1 MGDLGRRLLVARL
14 ETPRYDVVVIG
25 GGLVGLA
32 SALAIQPRARRLLV
46 IEAESRV
53 AAHQSGHNSNVIHS
67 GLYYKPGSLRA
78 RNCVEG
84 REALYRFCEEH
95 GVPHER
101 CGKIVVASAPEHL
114 AQLTEL
120 QQRAQ
125 ANGLIGVRRL
135 GAEELVDYEPHV
147 VGLGGL
153 YVPETGIVDYPTV
166 AEAYARLLGERG
178 ATIQFGA
185 RVVGA
190 RVSAS
195 SVVLQTTKGDVEAGG
210 VIACAGLHADRVAA
224 ICGVGTGD
232 AIMPFRGEYY
242 ELVPER
248 RHLVRNLIYPTPDPR
263 FPFLGVHFTRMV
275 SGQIEAGPN
284 AVLALKREGYRL
296 WHVSARDLW
305 DMARYPGAWRLLRRH
320 WRSAAAE
327 YRRSMSKAAFL
338 NTLRVLIPELRPDD
352 IVPAGA
358 GVRAMAVGRDGTL
371 VDDFRIERSGRMV
384 HVLNAPSPAATA
396 SLSIG
401 RTVADLAAAQF
412 GL

>member
-1 MGDLGRRLLVARL
+1 MSGLGSLRLVARRD
-14 ETPRYDVVVIG
+14 TPRYDVVVIG

-32 SALAIQPRARRLLV
+32 SALAIQPRAPSLLV
-46 IEAESRV
+46 IEAESHV
-53 AAHQSGHNSNVIHS
+53 AAHQSGHNSNVVHS
-67 GLYYKPGSLRA
+67 GLYYKPGSHRA

-84 REALYRFCEEH
+84 REALFRFCEEH
-95 GVPHER
+95 GVPFER
-101 CGKIVVASAPEHL
+101 CGKIVVASTQEQL
-114 AQLTEL
+114 AQLTQL
-120 QQRAQ
+120 HQRAQ
-125 ANGLIGVRRL
+125 ANGLVGVRRL
-135 GAEELVDYEPHV
+135 RAEELTDYEPHV
-147 VGLGGL
+147 VGCGGL
-153 YVPETGIVDYPTV
+153 HVPETGIVDFATV
-166 AEAYARLLGERG
+166 AKTYARLLRERG

-185 RVVGA
+185 RVQGA
-190 RVSAS
+190 RVSS
-195 SVVLQTTKGDVEAGG
+195 SNVILQTTAGDVECGG
-210 VIACAGLHADRVAA
+210 LIACAGLHSDRVAA
-224 ICGVGTGD
+224 MCGLSTRD

-275 SGQIEAGPN
+275 SGHIEAGPN

-296 WHVSARDLW
+296 WQVSPRDLW

-327 YRRSMSKAAFL
+327 YRRSMSKTAFL
-338 NTLRVLIPELRPDD
+338 QTLRVLIPELRAAD

-358 GVRAMAVGRDGTL
+358 GVRAMAVGRDGSL
-371 VDDFRIERSGRMV
+371 VDDFRIEQSGRMI

-401 RTVADLAAAQF
+401 RTVADLAAARF